1 MSALILHQ
9 KDGRSSFQS
18 SLPLSS
24 SVLTPVKSLS
34 HQVRQIAFQRLLPA
48 AKRESRAGQAAA
60 GSWGRQ
66 QVPNTCG
73 SLEFP
78 STGTGQP
85 AVGRGLFSALAL
97 DGAGGTL
104 PCISGILGQE
114 GSWMWGA
121 AGAPGMEG
129 AASAKPFGAAG
140 EWVTLGCMNKTGLHG
155 VKVAESAPLCCH
167 PILSL
172 TLACSLQ
179 HRVHGTDG
187 KHAGEVVAD
196 GEGRNSTVL
205 SVADKGWWTHEWE
218 KLMWC
223 STAPYLQ
230 WLFRHV
236 SVLCTYLNTHSQTC
250 LWIPSTFCHWW

>member
-9 KDGRSSFQS
+9 KDGRSSFQF

-78 STGTGQP
+78 SPGAGQP
-85 AVGRGLFSALAL
+85 AVGRGLLSALAL

-104 PCISGILGQE
+104 PCTGVRAGASRIDACEVLLGHLGQKVLPV
-114 GSWMWGA
+114 
-121 AGAPGMEG
+121 PGH
-129 AASAKPFGAAG
+129 
-140 EWVTLGCMNKTGLHG
+140 LG
-155 VKVAESAPLCCH
+155 
-167 PILSL
+167 
-172 TLACSLQ
+172 LQ
-179 HRVHGTDG
+179 
-187 KHAGEVVAD
+187 E
-196 GEGRNSTVL
+196 N
-205 SVADKGWWTHEWE
+205 E
-218 KLMWC
+218 KLLV
-223 STAPYLQ
+223 A
-230 WLFRHV
+230 
-236 SVLCTYLNTHSQTC
+236 
-250 LWIPSTFCHWW
+250 